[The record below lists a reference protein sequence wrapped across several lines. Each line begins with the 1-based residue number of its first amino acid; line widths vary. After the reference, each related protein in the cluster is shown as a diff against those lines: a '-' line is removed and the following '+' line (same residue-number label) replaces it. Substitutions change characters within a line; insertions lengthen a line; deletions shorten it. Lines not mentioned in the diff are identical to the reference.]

1 MGSRGQS
8 KQKKYASEDRRQR
21 EDAKREGAR
30 RGAKY
35 YEYTDRKGNT
45 TTGET
50 GNERARGGTYRAKF
64 DEDVVRY
71 ANMSPEELE
80 RERDRLKNESDTANW
95 GITRAAASR
104 TASAVDQAAAADTQI
119 ARINQVLRRQS
130 AAAQRAR
137 ERAEKRQATRETNK
151 LPAGV
156 RVTFPDGTT
165 RIYARGPG
173 GSVVDQRGLPVESV
187 GNMSYRDLYNRMA
200 SNSSGGFRFE
210 NVSSA
215 DVRRMQDDYNKSLR
229 DTTDYE
235 LGVGVPWGNREYR
248 QGARR
253 NRLANRSQ
261 KRRG

>member
-8 KQKKYASEDRRQR
+8 RKRQLAQLDRASDKYWKLQEQADKIYPVGDRFYNRGTGQEVPKKDVEKLTDDLTQAQERFEDLR
-21 EDAKREGAR
+21 DK
-30 RGAKY
+30 
-35 YEYTDRKGNT
+35 
-45 TTGET
+45 
-50 GNERARGGTYRAKF
+50 
-64 DEDVVRY
+64 
-71 ANMSPEELE
+71 MIE
-80 RERDRLKNESDTANW
+80 REN
-95 GITRAAASR
+95 
-104 TASAVDQAAAADTQI
+104 
-119 ARINQVLRRQS
+119 

>member
-8 KQKKYASEDRRQR
+8 RKRQLAQLDRASERYNSLQEHADHV
-21 EDAKREGAR
+21 
-30 RGAKY
+30 Y
-35 YEYTDRKGNT
+35 MI
-45 TTGET
+45 
-50 GNERARGGTYRAKF
+50 GNEFVDTHTGKSVPREEVEKLDKDLKEARERF
-64 DEDVVRY
+64 EDLRDR
-71 ANMSPEELE
+71 MIE
-80 RERDRLKNESDTANW
+80 REN
-95 GITRAAASR
+95 
-104 TASAVDQAAAADTQI
+104 
-119 ARINQVLRRQS
+119 

-137 ERAEKRQATRETNK
+137 ERAEKRAATRETNK

-200 SNSSGGFRFE
+200 SNRSGGFRFE

>member
-8 KQKKYASEDRRQR
+8 RKRQLAQLDRASE
-21 EDAKREGAR
+21 
-30 RGAKY
+30 KY
-35 YEYTDRKGNT
+35 NSLQEHADHVYMI
-45 TTGET
+45 
-50 GNERARGGTYRAKF
+50 GNEFVDTHTGKSVPREEVEKLDKDLKEARERF
-64 DEDVVRY
+64 EDLRDK
-71 ANMSPEELE
+71 MIE
-80 RERDRLKNESDTANW
+80 REN
-95 GITRAAASR
+95 
-104 TASAVDQAAAADTQI
+104 
-119 ARINQVLRRQS
+119 

-137 ERAEKRQATRETNK
+137 ERAEKRQATREANK

>member
-8 KQKKYASEDRRQR
+8 RKRQLAQLDRASERYNSLQEHADHV
-21 EDAKREGAR
+21 
-30 RGAKY
+30 Y
-35 YEYTDRKGNT
+35 MI
-45 TTGET
+45 
-50 GNERARGGTYRAKF
+50 GNEFVDTHTGKSVPREEVEKLDKDLKEARERF
-64 DEDVVRY
+64 EDLRDK
-71 ANMSPEELE
+71 MIE
-80 RERDRLKNESDTANW
+80 REN
-95 GITRAAASR
+95 
-104 TASAVDQAAAADTQI
+104 
-119 ARINQVLRRQS
+119 

-200 SNSSGGFRFE
+200 SNRSGGFRFE

>member
-8 KQKKYASEDRRQR
+8 RKRQLAQLDRASVKYNSLQEHADHV
-21 EDAKREGAR
+21 
-30 RGAKY
+30 Y
-35 YEYTDRKGNT
+35 MI
-45 TTGET
+45 
-50 GNERARGGTYRAKF
+50 GNEFVDTHTGKSVPREEVEKLDKDLKEARERF
-64 DEDVVRY
+64 EDLRDK
-71 ANMSPEELE
+71 MIE
-80 RERDRLKNESDTANW
+80 REN
-95 GITRAAASR
+95 
-104 TASAVDQAAAADTQI
+104 
-119 ARINQVLRRQS
+119 